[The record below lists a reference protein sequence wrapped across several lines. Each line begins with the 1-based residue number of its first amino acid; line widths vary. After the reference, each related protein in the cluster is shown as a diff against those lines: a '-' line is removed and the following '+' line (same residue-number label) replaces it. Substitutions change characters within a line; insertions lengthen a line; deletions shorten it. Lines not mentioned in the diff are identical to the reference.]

1 MSEVSHD
8 PCGAHPS
15 SPHISCGSHF
25 LTATVSDPSV
35 AVPSLSSS
43 SPPSL
48 AIPCNPPP
56 VSPSRA
62 GTPYLA
68 WETLSWLIVWHGFFG
83 FIHSPSLLRYHFHN
97 VCQGNRHP
105 GSFQSVSDSSRHLDS
120 QAPPPVPVP
129 KRTVIGSVM
138 PKQFRPTRVWVK
150 GGLGTGKA
158 LES

>member
-1 MSEVSHD
+1 MTPVEHTPPLPTSPVA
-8 PCGAHPS
+8 PTS
-15 SPHISCGSHF
+15 SQQQSVIPVWLYPLFPAPPHHHWPYHV
-25 LTATVSDPSV
+25 T
-35 AVPSLSSS
+35 
-43 SPPSL
+43 
-48 AIPCNPPP
+48 PPP